1 MTYFVGIDIA
11 KYTHYASIIDSNGII
26 IEEPFPFD
34 NSNDGFNYLLS
45 KLNQLTLNDIVIG
58 FESTAHYHLNLMNFL
73 DNNGFKTIIINPI
86 LTKRFRNINIRNVK
100 NDKVDSINIAMYH
113 SLNYS
118 KLLSCSCLNDLHV
131 LCNDLHNLKQTKS
144 KLYIQLT
151 AALDVTFP
159 ELKAYFKG
167 NLKSVAAHN
176 LLKELN
182 TPIEISST
190 RIDKLVRI
198 ISRGSKGFNRKR
210 VETLK
215 QLAKESIG
223 INSLSYSIKIKMIIN
238 QIELIEQQ
246 ILELLDVIIN
256 NEIVRNSVLLQIPG
270 MGYLQAANIIS
281 VIDSIN
287 RFASARQV
295 LAYAGLD
302 PIIRQSGTFLAR
314 STRMSKR
321 GNTLL
326 RYTLIWSAHNCVRN
340 SKVLNEY
347 YQKKRS
353 EGKSHY
359 NALGHCAK
367 KLVNYIFWILNNPEK
382 KFILE

>member
-100 NDKVDSINIAMYH
+100 NDKVDSINIAMYL

-367 KLVNYIFWILNNPEK
+367 KLVNYRDV
-382 KFILE
+382 

>member
-100 NDKVDSINIAMYH
+100 NDKVDSINIAMYL

-367 KLVNYIFWILNNPEK
+367 KLVNYIVYKLY
-382 KFILE
+382 

>member
-100 NDKVDSINIAMYH
+100 NDKVDSINIAMYL

-359 NALGHCAK
+359 NALGPCAK

>member
-1 MTYFVGIDIA
+1 
-11 KYTHYASIIDSNGII
+11 
-26 IEEPFPFD
+26 
-34 NSNDGFNYLLS
+34 
-45 KLNQLTLNDIVIG
+45 
-58 FESTAHYHLNLMNFL
+58 MNFL

-100 NDKVDSINIAMYH
+100 NDKVDSINIAMYL